1 MPILAWSYQVGSGL
15 LSNELQSGV
24 YGCNLTRMGNIPKSR
39 NAFKLKC
46 ISKFL
51 LKTYFYIFIFLKI
64 EKIEV

>member
-51 LKTYFYIFIFLKI
+51 SNNLYKILIF
-64 EKIEV
+64 